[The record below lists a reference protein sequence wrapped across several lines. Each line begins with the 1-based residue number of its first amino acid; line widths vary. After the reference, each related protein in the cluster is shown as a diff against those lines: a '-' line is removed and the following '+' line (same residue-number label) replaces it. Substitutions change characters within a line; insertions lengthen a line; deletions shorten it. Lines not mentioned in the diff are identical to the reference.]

1 MKLLILLPS
10 QARGGAEEQSLTI
23 ARAAVA
29 RGWEVHAG
37 FPTVP
42 GTVSLRHEFTAA
54 GIACHQLAI
63 AEVPARWRHLAE
75 LKRLLRT
82 VAALLTI
89 KPDVVQIAL
98 PSPISGAGSILAC
111 GLLRVPT
118 AVVFHS
124 TPVRV
129 SFGRRLKAYAWARAR
144 NQQWIAVSESSRELV
159 CQSFEAAPNEVL
171 RIYNGART
179 RGTDFSLS
187 TLQEQTEVCSTS
199 TRQSVCRELGLRET
213 DRLILTVGRLHPD
226 KGYRDLLHTIPHL
239 LAEFPNAKFLWVG
252 EGEFRQQL
260 SSEVKKYGVADAVRM
275 LGHRTDV
282 ARLMQAADLLAF
294 PSHVEAMSLVLL
306 EAMAA
311 GLPLVA
317 SRVGGT
323 PEVVTD
329 QIHGRLCHAGDSCDL
344 LATLRWA
351 LHHPE
356 QMQEM
361 ATRASERVREF
372 SEERMIEETLETL
385 QRLRRGELGHAEESS
400 LLFPS

>member
-37 FPTVP
+37 FPALP
-42 GTVSLRHEFTAA
+42 GTVSLRQDFTAA
-54 GIACHQLAI
+54 GVSCHPLAI
-63 AEVPARWRHLAE
+63 AEAPARWRHLAD
-75 LKRLLRT
+75 LQRLLRT

-98 PSPISGAGSILAC
+98 PSPIAGVGSILAC

-124 TPVRV
+124 TPFRV

-144 NQQWIAVSESSRELV
+144 NQQWIAVSENSRELV
-159 CQSFEAAPNEVL
+159 CQSFEAAPAEVL
-171 RIYNGART
+171 RIYNGARLANDNGD
-179 RGTDFSLS
+179 RA
-187 TLQEQTEVCSTS
+187 VA
-199 TRQSVCRELGLRET
+199 RQSLCRELGFSET

-252 EGEFRQQL
+252 EGDFR
-260 SSEVKKYGVADAVRM
+260 EVLAEEVEKYGLGDAVRM
-275 LGHRTDV
+275 LGHRSDV
-282 ARLMQAADLLAF
+282 LRLMQAANLLAF

-317 SRVGGT
+317 SRAGGT
-323 PEVVTD
+323 PEVITD
-329 QIHGRLCHAGDSCDL
+329 QIHGRLCQAGDSCDL
-344 LATLRWA
+344 LAKLRWA

-356 QMQEM
+356 QMREM
-361 ATRASERVREF
+361 AARAAERVREF
-372 SEERMIEETLETL
+372 SEERMIEETLAVL
-385 QRLRRGELGHAEESS
+385 QRSCRGKAGHAEESS
-400 LLFPS
+400 VLFPS

>member
-1 MKLLILLPS
+1 MKLLMLLPAE
-10 QARGGAEEQSLTI
+10 ARGGAEEQSLTI

-29 RGWEVHAG
+29 RGWQVHAG
-37 FPTVP
+37 VP
-42 GTVSLRHEFTAA
+42 ALPGMASLKQDFVAA
-54 GIACHQLAI
+54 GITCHSLAI
-63 AEVPARWRHLAE
+63 AETLTRWRHLADMQ
-75 LKRLLRT
+75 RMLRT
-82 VAALLTI
+82 IWALLTI
-89 KPDVVQIAL
+89 KPDVVLIAL
-98 PSPISGAGSILAC
+98 PSLIVGAGSILAC

-144 NQQWIAVSESSRELV
+144 NQQWIAVCENSRELV
-159 CQSFEAAPNEVL
+159 CQSFETAPNEVL
-171 RIYNGART
+171 RIYNGARLASYNGERAAT
-179 RGTDFSLS
+179 RKI
-187 TLQEQTEVCSTS
+187 VCH
-199 TRQSVCRELGLRET
+199 ELGLDET

-226 KGYRDLLHTIPHL
+226 KGYRDLLHAIPHL
-239 LAEFPNAKFLWVG
+239 LAEFPNAKFLWAG
-252 EGEFRQQL
+252 EGEFRQEL
-260 SSEVKKYGVADAVRM
+260 TDEIRKYGVADAVRL

-282 ARLMQAADLLAF
+282 QRLMQAADLLAF

-323 PEVVTD
+323 PEIITD
-329 QIHGRLCHAGDSCDL
+329 QIHGRLCHAEDSCDL

-351 LHHPE
+351 LQHPQ
-356 QMQEM
+356 QMREM
-361 ATRASERVREF
+361 AARARERVHEF
-372 SEERMIEETLETL
+372 SEERMIEETLAAL
-385 QRLRRGELGHAEESS
+385 QRLRQGEAGCAKESS

>member
-1 MKLLILLPS
+1 MKLLMLLPS

-37 FPTVP
+37 FPVVP
-42 GTVSLRHEFTAA
+42 GTASLSQDFTSA
-54 GIACHQLAI
+54 GAICHQLAI
-63 AEVPARWRHLAE
+63 AEIPTRWRHLAD
-75 LKRLLRT
+75 LQRLLRT
-82 VAALLTI
+82 VVALLTI

-98 PSPISGAGSILAC
+98 PSPISGMGSILAC

-159 CQSFEAAPNEVL
+159 CQSFQTAPNEVL
-171 RIYNGART
+171 RIYNGARLADDNGD
-179 RGTDFSLS
+179 RAAA
-187 TLQEQTEVCSTS
+187 
-199 TRQSVCRELGLRET
+199 RQSVCQELGLRET
-213 DRLILTVGRLHPD
+213 DQLILTVGRLHPD

-252 EGEFRQQL
+252 EGEFREEL
-260 SSEVKKYGVADAVRM
+260 ICEVKKYGVADAVRM

-282 ARLMQAADLLAF
+282 LRLMQAADLLAF

-306 EAMAA
+306 ETMAA

-351 LHHPE
+351 LQHPD
-356 QMQEM
+356 QMREM
-361 ATRASERVREF
+361 ATRASDRVREF
-372 SEERMIEETLETL
+372 SEERMIAETLDTL
-385 QRLRRGELGHAEESS
+385 QRLRRGEAGCAKESS